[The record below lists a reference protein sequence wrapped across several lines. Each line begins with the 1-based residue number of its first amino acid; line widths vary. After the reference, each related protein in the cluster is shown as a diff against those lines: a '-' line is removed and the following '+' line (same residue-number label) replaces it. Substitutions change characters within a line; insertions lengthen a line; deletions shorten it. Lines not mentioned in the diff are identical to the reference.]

1 MHACRDVAYDAE
13 CAGVISYRHCCHQVK
28 LNGSAQGVGRL
39 LRFRFFGMDWI
50 FRVDRP
56 IPGRRRAH
64 YTIIAALGLLVL
76 VLAALD
82 LVLVRQEVV

>member
-1 MHACRDVAYDAE
+1 MEA
-13 CAGVISYRHCCHQVK
+13 
-28 LNGSAQGVGRL
+28 GVGRL

-50 FRVDRP
+50 FRVDQP

-82 LVLVRQEVV
+82 LVLVRQEVA